1 MVPKFLPP
9 LKTSICINPSVSGTV
24 SDGAVSDSTNTSQS
38 SVALVQHPI
47 SNSKQVV
54 DLDSFNSGDIY
65 LSSLSKF
72 SSFVTTKCSPT
83 FLSLLVSFLALC
95 YSSKLLL
102 IFYSVFLT
110 FLTRCFFL
118 TQSNCVIFSTYIL
131 PFYMLPYIF
140 LLILFFIRRYTNF
153 QKRLIYGFLLRKILE
168 ILQFFQYTKIY
179 EAMENLG
186 IALFYRFYVVA
197 AIIITM
203 RLLILEILCGDESL
217 ISIFDFLS
225 KAIVPVYYSV
235 YLPLLLSKKIL
246 SCSLRFIKFLILC
259 TLRLIILSLRF
270 LFYLAVLYLL
280 SVFLTSNMS
289 CIGSAFDVMVVV
301 L

>member
-1 MVPKFLPP
+1 M
-9 LKTSICINPSVSGTV
+9 
-24 SDGAVSDSTNTSQS
+24 
-38 SVALVQHPI
+38 
-47 SNSKQVV
+47 
-54 DLDSFNSGDIY
+54 
-65 LSSLSKF
+65 
-72 SSFVTTKCSPT
+72 
-83 FLSLLVSFLALC
+83 
-95 YSSKLLL
+95 
-102 IFYSVFLT
+102 FLT
-110 FLTRCFFL
+110 LLTRCFLL
-118 TQSNCVIFSTYIL
+118 TRSNCVIFWTYIL

-153 QKRLIYGFLLRKILE
+153 QKRLNSFMYFYGFLLRKILE

-217 ISIFDFLS
+217 ISIFDFLC

-235 YLPLLLSKKIL
+235 YVPLLSSKKIL

-259 TLRLIILSLRF
+259 TLRFIILSLRF

-289 CIGSAFDVMVVV
+289 CIGVALDANVSCI
-301 L
+301 